1 MSANYMSGKLEKLLI
16 YSFTDRKFQ
25 IKDAEQKNK
34 PAFVAPIN
42 PESFTKN
49 FKIEHDVQRPHGTGA
64 AEVKFKSTA
73 PEELKLEFILD
84 GTGTMEGYWA
94 AYKDKPV
101 YEQLKIFMNCAYNY
115 KGDIHRPNFLLII
128 WGSEIKFRCVLTN
141 LDVNY
146 TLFKPDGTPLRARLT
161 ATFLDYQSREERIA
175 EDKPASPDLTHHRI
189 IKQGDRIDL
198 LTYAIYNDP
207 KYFMQVGRANG
218 LTSIKKLKPGNEIY
232 FPPFNKNEV

>member
-1 MSANYMSGKLEKLLI
+1 MSADYMSGKLEKLLI

-42 PESFTKN
+42 PESFSKN
-49 FKIEHDVQRPHGTGA
+49 FKVEHDVQRPHGAGS

-101 YEQLKIFMNCAYNY
+101 HEQMKIFMDCAYNY

-128 WGSEIKFRCVLTN
+128 WGSEIKFRCVLTS

-146 TLFKPDGTPLRARLT
+146 TLFKPDGTPLRAKLT
-161 ATFLDYQSREERIA
+161 ANFLDYQSREERIA
-175 EDKPASPDLTHHRI
+175 EDKPASPDLTHHRTV
-189 IKQGDRIDL
+189 KQGDRIDL
-198 LTYAIYNDP
+198 MTYAIYNNP
-207 KYFMQVGRANG
+207 KYVMQVAKANS
-218 LTSIKKLKPGNEIY
+218 LTSIKKLKTGTDLY
-232 FPPFNKNEV
+232 FPPFNKNEI